1 MSKIKKLPKDVLVEL
16 ARKIKHVMPFK
27 NKKRVC
33 ITNPDGHSGS
43 LWRHKNCD
51 IRIECFI

>member
-16 ARKIKHVMPFK
+16 ARKIKPVMPFK

-43 LWRHKNCD
+43 LW
-51 IRIECFI
+51 